1 MEYGSLPGT
10 DTFTRNIT
18 MRTNPVA
25 LLRLRGKNAGKI
37 VFRNFSNC
45 ATFKATDLAMFWYPA
60 KKIARDKHCF
70 FGFSLFISKFVLF
83 QCLPT
88 HYLRYTT

>member
-45 ATFKATDLAMFWYPA
+45 ATFKATDRKTFSLSVTVILAMFWYPA
-60 KKIARDKHCF
+60 KKIARDKHIF
-70 FGFSLFISKFVLF
+70 FWF
-83 QCLPT
+83 
-88 HYLRYTT
+88 